1 MLSILWYH
9 IMSAYGHYRIQ
20 YTDPD
25 RAFYTIL
32 PEYWGKL
39 KGRPNTPL
47 EDQMVEQYRG
57 LDFITLAEFFALGFP
72 FDYLERQ
79 WRLGLNRRFAGAQPT
94 GWAAAPFHRVLFSA
108 ATGANESINEER
120 VTSTAK
126 KISPEAVI
134 KAWGC
139 YQNLADTDADKQ
151 FARLL
156 DSKMFHAMGQSASG
170 LSRVVALHL
179 LVDWMWSNEM
189 IKGKLTPAMTL
200 MLCYSGF
207 KRLEDLSPSIKRL
220 LLSADMD
227 I

>member
-1 MLSILWYH
+1 
-9 IMSAYGHYRIQ
+9 MSAYDHYRIQ

-39 KGRPNTPL
+39 KGRSQTPL

-57 LDFITLAEFFALGFP
+57 LDFITLSEFFALGFP

-79 WRLGLNRRFAGAQPT
+79 WRLGMTRRFAGAQPT
-94 GWAAAPFHRVLFSA
+94 GWATASFQRVLFSA

-120 VTSTAK
+120 VASVSK
-126 KISPEAVI
+126 KMPPEAVI

-139 YQNLADTDADKQ
+139 YQNPSDTIADEQ

-179 LVDWMWSNEM
+179 LVDWMWSNEV

-200 MLCYSGF
+200 MLYYSGF